1 MVFLPK
7 AGFFFWG
14 IEATTVDV
22 KSDVE
27 LVKKLAFKDK
37 DITLYTKDSKRVS
50 RPKKGFL
57 RFLLKKKF
65 RVFRDFRVF

>member
-1 MVFLPK
+1 M
-7 AGFFFWG
+7 
-14 IEATTVDV
+14 DV

-37 DITLYTKDSKRVS
+37 DITLYTKNSKRVS